1 MAGKVWNTSHF
12 VVQKCI
18 YSKNLYKEGGE
29 EKKSLEAKKEDLL
42 LSTKNSKINS

>member
-1 MAGKVWNTSHF
+1 MNINCCPLTKV
-12 VVQKCI
+12 
-18 YSKNLYKEGGE
+18 YYKIVKILEGGE